1 MLKEVQA
8 YVQRIAEVISEVIG
22 LDVTIVD
29 KNSIRIAG
37 TGSFA
42 KQIGKRSPIG
52 SAINIVRERGER
64 ISIFEPGKEDACKKC
79 KMFNNCKSS
88 ARMISPIL
96 VSGKVE
102 GFLVMDA
109 LDQEQRKR
117 LILAEANYLNFIS
130 QMSDLIANKL
140 ALNVTISKLS
150 AIINAV
156 HEGIVAID
164 ETGTITSW
172 NEYATMALN
181 APDEYLEGK
190 KVWEIFKLNLS
201 SINHVLEYGQDI
213 VHIEIKSVDALG
225 ASTYI
230 GDVHPI
236 FSQEKIIGALLV
248 FREMK
253 EVHKLYSRYLSG
265 GSDFAFD
272 GLIGDSSTMKALKEK
287 ALRVAKSN
295 STVLIRGES
304 GTGKELLARAIH
316 SASARK
322 KGPFIVIN
330 CGAIPETLL
339 ESELFGYEE
348 GAFTGAKKGGR
359 PGKFELAN
367 GGTLLLD
374 EIGDMPLHLQVKILR
389 VLQDGVYY
397 RVGGSKEE
405 QCDVRIIAATHR
417 DLEKLIEEGKFRQDL
432 YFRLNVVPLFV
443 PPLRERRS
451 DIKVLM
457 DYYLKHYNE
466 VLGKQVIDFDP
477 AAKSCLMSYHWP
489 GNVRELQ
496 NVIEYAMNM
505 VDSNF
510 ITVEHLPH
518 QILSSLSEKPPEN
531 GIMPL
536 EKVVEQVF
544 KEAVRRYG
552 KSEEGKLQIAKA
564 LGVSRSTVY
573 RKIKEYGL

>member
-1 MLKEVQA
+1 MLKEVED

-37 TGSFA
+37 TGSFV
-42 KQIGKRSPIG
+42 KEIGKRSPIG
-52 SAINIVRERGER
+52 SAINIVRQRGER
-64 ISIFEPGKEDACKKC
+64 ISIFEPGKEETCQKC
-79 KMFNNCKSS
+79 KIFNTCKSS

-109 LDQEQRKR
+109 LDQEQRKK
-117 LILAEANYLNFIS
+117 LVLAETNYLNFIS

-150 AIINAV
+150 AIINSV
-156 HEGIVAID
+156 HEGIMATD
-164 ETGTITSW
+164 DTGTITSW
-172 NEYATMALN
+172 NVYATMALN
-181 APDEYLEGK
+181 APDEFLESK
-190 KVWEIFKLNLS
+190 KVWEVFRMNSS
-201 SINHVLEYGQDI
+201 SINNVLEYGQDI
-213 VHIEIKSVDALG
+213 IHIEIKSVDALG
-225 ASTYI
+225 GDTYI

-236 FSQEKIIGALLV
+236 FSQEQIIGALLM

-253 EVHKLYSRYLSG
+253 EVHKIYSGYISG
-265 GSDFAFD
+265 GSDFAFE
-272 GLIGDSSTMKALKEK
+272 GLIGDSVPMKALKEK

-295 STVLIRGES
+295 STVMIRGES

-316 SASARK
+316 SASTRK

-397 RVGGSKEE
+397 RVGGRKEE

-417 DLEKLIEEGKFRQDL
+417 NLEKLIDEGKFRQDL

-451 DIKVLM
+451 DIKVLV
-457 DYYLKHYNE
+457 DYYLHHYNE
-466 VLGKQVIDFDP
+466 VLDKQVIDFDP
-477 AAKSCLMSYHWP
+477 AVKSYLIDYHWP

-510 ITVEHLPH
+510 ITVEHLPF
-518 QILSSLSEKPPEN
+518 QILTSLSEEPPDK

-536 EKVVEQVF
+536 EKVVEQAF
-544 KEAVRRYG
+544 KEAVMHYG
-552 KSEEGKLQIAKA
+552 KTEEGKIQIAEA

-573 RKIKEYGL
+573 RKIKEYEL

>member
-253 EVHKLYSRYLSG
+253 EVHKIYSRYLSG

-389 VLQDGVYY
+389 VMQDGVYY

>member
-64 ISIFEPGKEDACKKC
+64 ISIFEPGKEDTCKKC

-367 GGTLLLD
+367 GGTLFLD
-374 EIGDMPLHLQVKILR
+374 EIGDMPLHLQ
-389 VLQDGVYY
+389 
-397 RVGGSKEE
+397 
-405 QCDVRIIAATHR
+405 
-417 DLEKLIEEGKFRQDL
+417 
-432 YFRLNVVPLFV
+432 
-443 PPLRERRS
+443 
-451 DIKVLM
+451 
-457 DYYLKHYNE
+457 
-466 VLGKQVIDFDP
+466 
-477 AAKSCLMSYHWP
+477 
-489 GNVRELQ
+489 
-496 NVIEYAMNM
+496 
-505 VDSNF
+505 
-510 ITVEHLPH
+510 
-518 QILSSLSEKPPEN
+518 
-531 GIMPL
+531 
-536 EKVVEQVF
+536 
-544 KEAVRRYG
+544 
-552 KSEEGKLQIAKA
+552 
-564 LGVSRSTVY
+564 
-573 RKIKEYGL
+573 

>member
-1 MLKEVQA
+1 
-8 YVQRIAEVISEVIG
+8 
-22 LDVTIVD
+22 
-29 KNSIRIAG
+29 
-37 TGSFA
+37 
-42 KQIGKRSPIG
+42 
-52 SAINIVRERGER
+52 
-64 ISIFEPGKEDACKKC
+64 
-79 KMFNNCKSS
+79 
-88 ARMISPIL
+88 MISPIL

-287 ALRVAKSN
+287 ALRV
-295 STVLIRGES
+295 T
-304 GTGKELLARAIH
+304 RAIP
-316 SASARK
+316 R
-322 KGPFIVIN
+322 
-330 CGAIPETLL
+330 C
-339 ESELFGYEE
+339 
-348 GAFTGAKKGGR
+348 
-359 PGKFELAN
+359 
-367 GGTLLLD
+367 
-374 EIGDMPLHLQVKILR
+374 
-389 VLQDGVYY
+389 
-397 RVGGSKEE
+397 
-405 QCDVRIIAATHR
+405 
-417 DLEKLIEEGKFRQDL
+417 
-432 YFRLNVVPLFV
+432 
-443 PPLRERRS
+443 
-451 DIKVLM
+451 
-457 DYYLKHYNE
+457 
-466 VLGKQVIDFDP
+466 
-477 AAKSCLMSYHWP
+477 
-489 GNVRELQ
+489 
-496 NVIEYAMNM
+496 
-505 VDSNF
+505 
-510 ITVEHLPH
+510 
-518 QILSSLSEKPPEN
+518 
-531 GIMPL
+531 
-536 EKVVEQVF
+536 
-544 KEAVRRYG
+544 
-552 KSEEGKLQIAKA
+552 
-564 LGVSRSTVY
+564 
-573 RKIKEYGL
+573 